1 MPRRRQRT
9 GVDQRSTSASPEVT
23 ISHKEFS
30 ELRESVQGIYS
41 RLEVLERVF
50 VFVDIEEINDVLAKY
65 HSDIPSGDK
74 AGIDSVIAKSQWE
87 ALPRSRLHLDHC
99 IPEESGDHCEKA
111 RRSSS
116 GGASVPEGGLQNVLQ
131 SLVEAVG
138 LQELA
143 EAAAKIVEAE
153 DAIADTQAPLATSAY
168 GVGPEISS
176 KFKHCISSWECP
188 SLNAIDEDEQ
198 KSTCS
203 SRTWDLCSTKDGFD
217 WEADVEPEL
226 FHKFM
231 KQALRPSWEARVK
244 STGRSISDDHVE
256 LVDQGS
262 GFHEGVAVAPIPR
275 VGPALR
281 PGLGSLPLPNI

>member
-9 GVDQRSTSASPEVT
+9 GVDQRSTSASPEAT

-30 ELRESVQGIYS
+30 ELRDSVQGIYS

-65 HSDIPSGDK
+65 HSDIPSGEK
-74 AGIDSVIAKSQWE
+74 AGIDSALAKSQWE

-116 GGASVPEGGLQNVLQ
+116 GDASAPEGGLQSLQ

-153 DAIADTQAPLATSAY
+153 DATADTQ
-168 GVGPEISS
+168 GPEISS
-176 KFKHCISSWECP
+176 KFKHCISSWESP

-244 STGRSISDDHVE
+244 STGRSTSDDRVE

-262 GFHEGVAVAPIPR
+262 GFHEGDAVAPIPR